1 MATRP
6 TLAPQVNPR
15 EKSTPGKDVE
25 RHETV
30 PGLSPS
36 VASFSPRLNGK
47 VGSVEGVLLSLIDFM
62 PID

>member
-15 EKSTPGKDVE
+15 ERSTPGKDVE

-30 PGLSPS
+30 LGLSSS

-47 VGSVEGVLLSLIDFM
+47 VGSVIGVLLNLIDFRPM
-62 PID
+62 D